1 MNNFSR
7 FIAVLA
13 FSVTGVVALAQA
25 PVDGFMKGK
34 RQGVLAL
41 SAGFEG
47 ANDYFTSP
55 TTTTAIG
62 RSAFSASVFTAYGLS
77 NKINIQANIPFV
89 SNDNKSGPQDGSIY
103 IKAQPIGL
111 KLGEKSQFSAIA
123 AGGFSGPLSPYETES
138 ASSIGQQAVSF
149 DGRVILQ
156 FYTNYKFFI
165 QAQSGYTFRL
175 DPVPHS
181 YPIFAKAG
189 LTWPKTYMDVW
200 YEVQE
205 AIGGKDY
212 RGVGDK
218 RATSFRQLGVSYH
231 RAGATFFYAYGAKT
245 GISLGAYT
253 VLQGRNAF
261 KATGGSIGW
270 IYQFEARK
278 TENLSSQAA
287 LY

>member
-1 MNNFSR
+1 MGDYNR
-7 FIAVLA
+7 FP
-13 FSVTGVVALAQA
+13 VALLLALLLTTFAFGQA

-34 RQGVLAL
+34 RQGVFAA

-55 TTTTAIG
+55 PTTTAIG
-62 RSAFSASVFTAYGLS
+62 RSAISASLFAIYGLT
-77 NKINIQANIPFV
+77 NKVNVQANIPFV

-103 IKAQPIGL
+103 LKVQPFGL

-149 DGRVILQ
+149 DGRVVLQ

-175 DPVPHS
+175 NPVPHS

-189 LTWPKTYMDVW
+189 LTWTKTYMDVW
-200 YEVQE
+200 YEIQE

-212 RGVGDK
+212 QGVGDK
-218 RATSFRQLGVSYH
+218 RPSSFRQLGVSYH
-231 RAGATFFYAYGAKT
+231 RAGASFFYAYGEKT

-270 IYQFEARK
+270 IYQFERK
-278 TENLSSQAA
+278 KIVSVQQG
-287 LY
+287 